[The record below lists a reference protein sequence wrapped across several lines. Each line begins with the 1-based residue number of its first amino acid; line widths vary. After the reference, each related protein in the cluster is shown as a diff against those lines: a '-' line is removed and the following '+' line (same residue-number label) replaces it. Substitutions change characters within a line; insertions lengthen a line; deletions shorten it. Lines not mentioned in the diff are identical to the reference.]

1 MGYGKPVHP
10 HCKVQP
16 RMITTFDNVT
26 LPYALHGLVVVEAP
40 VHGLRIK
47 SDGKRFEVELSNMF
61 RGRTCGLCGDMNGEK
76 VAEMKDPKG
85 CVRTNPEVF
94 GMTYAQTQCRSEM
107 SIPECIRE
115 DSRPVHHQQM
125 EFPSMVRE
133 SGPLKYI
140 TKVENRGEEI
150 CFSVKPVAVCALG
163 HEATTPI
170 RVEMGFHCVSRGRA
184 ATELIS
190 RAGKG
195 IINEM
200 FDKPVDFSEWLSVPE
215 ACQPIQVL

>member
-94 GMTYAQTQCRSEM
+94 CMTYAQTQCRSEM

-115 DSRPVHHQQM
+115 VSRPVHHQQM

-133 SGPLKYI
+133 SGPLKYHPHPRRDGLPLRLSW
-140 TKVENRGEEI
+140 TRRHRAHLSCRQGNHQRDVRQARRLLRVALRPRGLPAHPGPLNRSACYLLPNETP
-150 CFSVKPVAVCALG
+150 S
-163 HEATTPI
+163 TTTDLNC
-170 RVEMGFHCVSRGRA
+170 E
-184 ATELIS
+184 
-190 RAGKG
+190 
-195 IINEM
+195 
-200 FDKPVDFSEWLSVPE
+200 
-215 ACQPIQVL
+215 